1 MTAGDPVILRLRRDE
16 AQTLADLAAQ
26 LVTLIEDAG
35 DADDPA
41 VSRLTPT
48 PYPDDED
55 AATEFRRATR
65 DDLLTRRAQ
74 DARVVIDA
82 LAGGMNAASPRA
94 ITRVEV
100 DADAFGAWMR
110 TLTAL
115 RLVIATRL
123 GIQNEDDGDRTDPL
137 FTLYDWLGLRLEM
150 LLAADV

>member
-1 MTAGDPVILRLRRDE
+1 MTAGDPVILRLRLDE
-16 AQTLADLAAQ
+16 ARTLTDLAEQ
-26 LVTLIEDAG
+26 LVALIEDAG
-35 DADDPA
+35 DDDPA
-41 VSRLTPT
+41 LSRLTPS

-74 DARVVIDA
+74 DARVVIGA
-82 LAGGMNAASPRA
+82 LAGEGTDADAPRA
-94 ITRVEV
+94 ITRVAV

-123 GIQNEDDGDRTDPL
+123 GIQDEEDGDRTDPL
-137 FTLYDWLGLRLEM
+137 FALYDWLGLRLEM